1 MADTVLA
8 TRPPSAPARALGAV
22 KGLRR
27 RHLAL
32 GVSIFLLLLVAGTGL
47 LANWIAP
54 HDPRKGSLA
63 DQRLP
68 PAWIGERTAPKT
80 VVEFP
85 EPGLSHQQ
93 ISISRARRINPEAQ
107 LGDTVDVIL
116 REGGTTK
123 YLLGTDD
130 LGRDILSRII
140 YGARISLI
148 IAAITLG
155 IGGAIGTA
163 LGLIAGY
170 FGGWLDE
177 LLMRIVDIFLALPL
191 VLVALVLVV
200 SVGQS
205 FGIIT
210 VVLVLFIWVRFA
222 RQIRGEVLQLKT
234 MDYVA
239 LAKVAGASA
248 PRILFVHLFPGVIN
262 TLIVVATLQVSIVIL
277 VESTLSFLGAG
288 VPPPTPAWGSMV
300 ADGRDFLADA
310 WWIAT
315 MPGIAI
321 LLTVLSLNL
330 FGDWLRDRLDP
341 KLRQLN

>member
-1 MADTVLA
+1 MANTVLA
-8 TRPPSAPARALGAV
+8 TRPAAAPGRALQAF
-22 KGLRR
+22 KGIRQ
-27 RHLAL
+27 RHLVL
-32 GVSIFLLLLVAGTGL
+32 GVSVFLLLLVAGTGL
-47 LANWIAP
+47 LANFIAP
-54 HDPRKGSLA
+54 HNPYKGSLE

-68 PAWIGERTAPKT
+68 PAWIGERTTSKT
-80 VVEFP
+80 VVDFP
-85 EPGLSHQQ
+85 QPGLSHQQ
-93 ISISRARRINPEAQ
+93 ISIAKARRINPDAA
-107 LGDTVDVIL
+107 LGEEVAVVL
-116 REGGTTK
+116 REGGTAK

-148 IAAITLG
+148 IAAVTLG
-155 IGGAIGTA
+155 VGGAIGTA
-163 LGLIAGY
+163 LGLVAGY
-170 FGGWLDE
+170 FGGLIDE
-177 LLMRIVDIFLALPL
+177 VLMRIVDIFLALPL

-200 SVGQS
+200 AVGQS
-205 FGIIT
+205 FFIT
-210 VVLVLFIWVRFA
+210 SVVLVLFIWVRFA

-234 MDYVA
+234 MDYVS
-239 LAKVAGASA
+239 LAKVAGAST
-248 PRILFVHLFPGVIN
+248 PRILFIHLFPGVVN

-310 WWIAT
+310 WWIST
-315 MPGIAI
+315 MPGVAI

>member
-1 MADTVLA
+1 MANTVLA
-8 TRPPSAPARALGAV
+8 TRPPSAINLTQWVRR
-22 KGLRR
+22 LRR
-27 RHLAL
+27 RHLVL
-32 GVSIFLLLLVAGTGL
+32 GISVFLLLLVAGTGI
-47 LANWIAP
+47 LAPLIAP
-54 HDPRKGSLA
+54 HDPHRGTLA
-63 DQRLP
+63 DQKLP
-68 PAWIGERTAPKT
+68 PAWIDERTTSKT

-85 EPGLSHQQ
+85 EPGMSHRQ
-93 ISISRARRINPEAQ
+93 ISLPRAQRIDPNAA
-107 LGDTVDVIL
+107 LGNEVFVVL
-116 REGGTTK
+116 REGGNSK

-148 IAAITLG
+148 IAAVTLG
-155 IGGAIGTA
+155 IGGAIGTG

-170 FGGWLDE
+170 FGGLIDE

-200 SVGQS
+200 AVGQS
-205 FGIIT
+205 FFIT
-210 VVLVLFIWVRFA
+210 TMVLVLFIWVRFA

-234 MDYVA
+234 MDYVS
-239 LAKVAGASA
+239 LAKVAGAST
-248 PRILFVHLFPGVIN
+248 PRILFIHLFPGVVN

-310 WWIAT
+310 WWIST
-315 MPGIAI
+315 MPGVAI